1 MLCGLLESQT
11 PEQHDPMKFT
21 GILEIPNE
29 PENTEDF
36 PISFFP
42 VIFFPCCSDLPVF
55 ILLVLTFWIAP
66 IWVAVGVTRHLTSS
80 NARDEIGSHPPSS
93 QALNEKQTMRSARQ
107 AHSPTPLTIP
117 IPHPPILDK
126 RKSVW
131 KMKDKEG
138 QGMQNCKNVNS
149 SSDLEPWTAGEYCW
163 NKSFPKNEP
172 RNLLSAFLNVFE

>member
-36 PISFFP
+36 PISFFL
-42 VIFFPCCSDLPVF
+42 VVFFPCCSDLPVF

-107 AHSPTPLTIP
+107 AHSQTPLTN
-117 IPHPPILDK
+117 PHPSSPNPRQKKNRTEDE
-126 RKSVW
+126 R
-131 KMKDKEG
+131 
-138 QGMQNCKNVNS
+138 QGR
-149 SSDLEPWTAGEYCW
+149 AGHA
-163 NKSFPKNEP
+163 K
-172 RNLLSAFLNVFE
+172 L